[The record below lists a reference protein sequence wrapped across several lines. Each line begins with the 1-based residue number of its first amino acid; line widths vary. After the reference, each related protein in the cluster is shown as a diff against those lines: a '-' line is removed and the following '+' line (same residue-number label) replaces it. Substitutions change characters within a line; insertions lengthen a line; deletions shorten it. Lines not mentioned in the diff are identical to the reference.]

1 MRRGDRIQQLE
12 DRVGWLDRHR
22 RSLALAATAVFMP
35 LLMVEISDALGVDWP
50 GMHIA
55 ALSFVVGIAVWWSA
69 EVGLAWLAAMWET
82 EHSRLLRD
90 RGLPQATLRR
100 VRPRRAGQ
108 GAENANGG

>member
-1 MRRGDRIQQLE
+1 MPCRELSRIQRLE
-12 DRVGWLDRHR
+12 GRVGWLDRHR
-22 RSLALAATAVFMP
+22 RGLALVATAVLMP
-35 LLMVEISDALGVDWP
+35 AIMVQISDELGVDWP

-90 RGLPQATLRR
+90 KGLPRAILR
-100 VRPRRAGQ
+100 RPRRAG
-108 GAENANGG
+108 